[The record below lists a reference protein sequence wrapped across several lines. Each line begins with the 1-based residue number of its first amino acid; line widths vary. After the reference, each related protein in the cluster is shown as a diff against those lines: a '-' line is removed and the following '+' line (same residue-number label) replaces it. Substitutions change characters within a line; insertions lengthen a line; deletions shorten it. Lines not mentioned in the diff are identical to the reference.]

1 VSADSRGWLFC
12 FVSLEELAGFFEVE
26 EVAVYVELVEASVV
40 GDGEDTIDL
49 MAALAQGIDDKL
61 DVYVIHGCQSTG
73 NGLVGCKPK
82 QQYGGVIW
90 VELSMGGGV
99 SRGVTVGGFGRG

>member
-1 VSADSRGWLFC
+1 V
-12 FVSLEELAGFFEVE
+12 AGFFEVE
-26 EVAVYVELVEASVV
+26 GVAVYDELVEARVV
-40 GDGEDTIDL
+40 GDGEDVLDGVTVF
-49 MAALAQGIDDKL
+49 AERVDDEI

-73 NGLVGCKPK
+73 NGLGGCRPR

-99 SRGVTVGGFGRG
+99 SRGVTVSAFGRG